1 MIRLVVYLLRII
13 KIFHGLMN
21 NPVFVPVFTN
31 RTEFSFVCPQ
41 ISISA
46 STGDTGGHRTGISA
60 SLSVGP
66 V

>member
-1 MIRLVVYLLRII
+1 
-13 KIFHGLMN
+13 MN